1 MYLLDTNILLEL
13 LLKREHAPV
22 VMQFLQ
28 TPEIN
33 RFTSDFSFH
42 SIGLHLFNKD
52 KKELYL
58 RFAKD
63 MFKPGGLIIT
73 SLLPE
78 YLPELVLASN
88 SYGLDF
94 DDAYQ
99 YAIAKSQ
106 NLTLISYD
114 NDFNKTPEKRVTP
127 EEIIR
132 LNIP

>member
-13 LLKREHAPV
+13 LLKREHAAAV
-22 VMQFLQ
+22 IQFLQ
-28 TPEIN
+28 APEI
-33 RFTSDFSFH
+33 TCSISDFSFH

-52 KKELYL
+52 KKDLYL

-63 MFKPGGLIIT
+63 MFKPGGLRIT

-78 YLPELVLASN
+78 YLPDLAHASD

-99 YAIAKSQ
+99 YALARSQ

-114 NDFNKTPEKRVTP
+114 NDFNKTPEKRITP
-127 EEIIR
+127 EKILR
-132 LNIP
+132 LNIS

>member
-13 LLKREHAPV
+13 LLQREHASV
-22 VMQFLQ
+22 VIQILQ
-28 TPEIN
+28 APDIN
-33 RFTSDFSFH
+33 CSISDFSFH
-42 SIGLHLFNKD
+42 SIGLFLFNKN
-52 KKELYL
+52 KKDLYL

-63 MFKPGGLIIT
+63 MFKPGGLRIL

-78 YLPELVLASN
+78 YLPELAQASD

-99 YAIAKSQ
+99 YALAKSQ
-106 NLTLISYD
+106 NLTLLSYD

-127 EEIIR
+127 EDI
-132 LNIP
+132 LDSS

>member
-13 LLKREHAPV
+13 LLRREHATV
-22 VMQFLQ
+22 VMRFLQ
-28 TPEIN
+28 TPENTCFI
-33 RFTSDFSFH
+33 SDFSFH
-42 SIGLHLFNKD
+42 SIGLHLFNKG
-52 KKELYL
+52 KKDLYI

-63 MFKPGGLIIT
+63 MFKPGGLKII

-78 YLPELVLASN
+78 YLHYLVYASD

-106 NLTLISYD
+106 NLTLLSYD
-114 NDFNKTPEKRVTP
+114 NDFNKTPERKVTP
-127 EEIIR
+127 EEI
-132 LNIP
+132 LNL